1 MNDKKIKDLQGLF
14 ISRGYNPV
22 IGTIYQKQEY
32 WLSWYRGDVDGIH
45 TMQKKNAE
53 GTLIAIT
60 KPSLQMAKK
69 VAEDLT
75 SLLFN
80 ENVTLSVNDKSAQT
94 ILDEVL
100 DRNNFYD
107 EMPNFVE
114 LTAGPYGTG
123 VMIEYIA
130 DDMTMVNYLFGD
142 KVYVI
147 DYNNTTAKGVAVVQ
161 EFQKDKMKY
170 THIMYLTMVEG
181 KYRIQHEMYSTKEG
195 NKGIGHP
202 ASLSALFSEK
212 EMNKMK
218 HNTEVDGDIVV
229 EYYTEY
235 DTDTPH
241 FQVFKLAIANN
252 YDVKSPLGIS
262 QYANAI
268 STLENIDE
276 KYYSSR
282 MESINKRV
290 RLFIDDEASKLQKY
304 KNPTTNQIEYKKYFD
319 PDETQF
325 QTLKGMTADGQKAIE
340 IFAPT
345 YEIEKH
351 DKGIQA
357 ELNYL
362 SLKCL
367 GSTDYYN
374 FEGGAVG
381 YQNELNTISSN
392 SDLYR
397 FRQKHLN
404 KLEQVLVGMM
414 KSILFLENDLGNYTG
429 KLDLEYTVQF
439 DDDLMTD
446 DATKLAQLRLDAYD
460 GYAPEYMYVM
470 AAYKIDKTAALKQLA
485 EAGSDYKEPEP
496 VTPIVPPVDQD
507 DEDEI
512 DEDEE

>member
-1 MNDKKIKDLQGLF
+1 MNDKKIKDLQALF
-14 ISRGYNPV
+14 INRGYNPV

-32 WLSWYRGDVDGIH
+32 WLSWYRGDVDGFH

-53 GTLIAIT
+53 GTLLAIH

-80 ENVTLSVNDKSAQT
+80 ENVTLSVDDETAQSV
-94 ILDEVL
+94 LDEVL
-100 DRNNFYD
+100 DRNSFYD

-114 LTAGPYGTG
+114 LTAAYGTG
-123 VMIEYIA
+123 VLIEYIA
-130 DDMTMVNYLFGD
+130 DDKTMLNYLFGD
-142 KVYVI
+142 RVFVI
-147 DYNNTTAKGVAVVQ
+147 DYNNTTVKGVAVVQ
-161 EFQKDKMKY
+161 EFKKEKIKY
-170 THIMYLTMVEG
+170 THVMYLTMVEG
-181 KYRIQHEMYSTKEG
+181 KYRIQHEMYGTKEA
-195 NKGIGHP
+195 NKGIGNP
-202 ASLSALFSEK
+202 ASLSALFSEQ
-212 EMNKMK
+212 EMNAMRHSKK
-218 HNTEVDGDIVV
+218 IDGVDVI

-262 QYANAI
+262 QYANSI
-268 STLENIDE
+268 GTLENIDE

-290 RLFIDDEASKLQKY
+290 RLFIDDEASKLQKV

-325 QTLKGMTADGQKAIE
+325 QTLKGMSGDGSQKAIE
-340 IFAPT
+340 VFAPT
-345 YEIEKH
+345 YEIDKH
-351 DKGIQA
+351 DLGIQA

-367 GSTDYYN
+367 GSTNYYS

-397 FRQKHLN
+397 FRQKNLN

-414 KSILFLENDLGNYTG
+414 KSALFLEKELGNYSG
-429 KLDLEYTVQF
+429 DLELEYTVQF

-446 DATKLAQLRLDAYD
+446 DASKLEKLRLDVMD
-460 GYAPEYMYVM
+460 GYMPEYMYIM
-470 AAYKIDKTAALKQLA
+470 AAYKVDEAEAKRLLA
-485 EAGSDYKEPEP
+485 EADTSYEEPEIEDP
-496 VTPIVPPVDQD
+496 D
-507 DEDEI
+507 DEDIDQDKDDDI
-512 DEDEE
+512 DEDKE

>member
-1 MNDKKIKDLQGLF
+1 
-14 ISRGYNPV
+14 
-22 IGTIYQKQEY
+22 
-32 WLSWYRGDVDGIH
+32 
-45 TMQKKNAE
+45 MQKRNSE
-53 GTLIAIT
+53 GTLIAIQ

-69 VAEDLT
+69 VGEDLT

-80 ENVTLSVNDKSAQT
+80 ENVQLSVDNKKAQER
-94 ILDEVL
+94 LDYVL
-100 DRNNFYD
+100 EQNNFYD

-114 LTAGPYGTG
+114 LTAAPYGTG
-123 VMIEYIA
+123 VLIEYIA
-130 DDMTMVNYLFGD
+130 DAQTKLNYLFGD
-142 KVYVI
+142 RVYVI
-147 DYNNTTAKGVAVVQ
+147 DYNNTTVKGVAVVQ
-161 EFQKDKMKY
+161 EFQQDKHKY
-170 THIMYLTMVEG
+170 THVMYLTMVEG

-195 NKGIGHP
+195 NKGIGNP
-202 ASLSALFSEK
+202 TSLEVLFSEA
-212 EMNKMK
+212 EMKK
-218 HNTEVDGDIVV
+218 LRHVKTVDNVQVV

-235 DTDTPH
+235 ETDTPH

-262 QYANAI
+262 MYANSI

-290 RLFIDDEASKLQKY
+290 RLFIDDEASKLQRV
-304 KNPTTNQIEYKKYFD
+304 KNPKTGTLEYKKYFD

-325 QTLKGMTADGQKAIE
+325 QTLKGMSGDGTQKAIE

-345 YEIEKH
+345 YDIEMH

-367 GSTDYYN
+367 GSTNYYQ

-397 FRQKHLN
+397 FRQKNLN
-404 KLEQVLVGMM
+404 KLECVLVNMM
-414 KSILFLENDLGNYTG
+414 KSILFLEKELGNYNG
-429 KLDLEYTVQF
+429 NLDLDYKVQF
-439 DDDLMTD
+439 DDDIMTD
-446 DATKLAQLRLDAYD
+446 DKSKLEQLRLDVQD
-460 GYAPEYMYVM
+460 GFLPEYMYIM
-470 AAYKIDKTAALKQLA
+470 EAYKVDET
-485 EAGSDYKEPEP
+485 EAKRLLQEADTSYEEPE
-496 VTPIVPPVDQD
+496 
-507 DEDEI
+507 EEI
-512 DEDEE
+512 DGNEE